1 MSDFTFEVPPTL
13 EAYVYL
19 LLVPP
24 IAVAITLLLI
34 ALQRLFVAR
43 STASTDAM
51 EAHRR
56 CLEALDPRA
65 PARKAAQQAREES
78 STATSRVHRHA

>member
-1 MSDFTFEVPPTL
+1 
-13 EAYVYL
+13 VYL

-24 IAVAITLLLI
+24 IAVAIALLVI
-34 ALQRLFVAR
+34 AVRR
-43 STASTDAM
+43 SFAGRATSSVDAM

-65 PARKAAQQAREES
+65 PARKAAAQAQQERPSVTARI
-78 STATSRVHRHA
+78 RRHA

>member
-1 MSDFTFEVPPTL
+1 M
-13 EAYVYL
+13 YL

-34 ALQRLFVAR
+34 ASRRIAAER
-43 STASTDAM
+43 PSKSADAM

-65 PARKAAQQAREES
+65 ASRRAAQDALDDGSHLPTR
-78 STATSRVHRHA
+78 HRHVRV

>member
-1 MSDFTFEVPPTL
+1 
-13 EAYVYL
+13 L

-34 ALQRLFVAR
+34 GLRRYLVDR
-43 STASTDAM
+43 SMASTDAM

-65 PARKAAQQAREES
+65 PARKAAQQAVDES
-78 STATSRVHRHA
+78 PKATSRVHRHA